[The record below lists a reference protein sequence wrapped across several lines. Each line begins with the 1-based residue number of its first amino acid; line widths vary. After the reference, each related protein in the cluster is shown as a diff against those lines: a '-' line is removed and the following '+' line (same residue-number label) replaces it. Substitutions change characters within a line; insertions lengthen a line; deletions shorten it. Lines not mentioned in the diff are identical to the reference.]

1 MCEGLLL
8 RPKLVAKPLEV
19 DTDLHGAGYCEC
31 CGGYFEPPTE
41 APKRPGVVTTDT
53 TMSFAP
59 GLNTIQPD
67 GTRGQ
72 FAPDWYEVGGERF
85 GQIADP
91 DDI

>member
-1 MCEGLLL
+1 
-8 RPKLVAKPLEV
+8 
-19 DTDLHGAGYCEC
+19 
-31 CGGYFEPPTE
+31 
-41 APKRPGVVTTDT
+41 
-53 TMSFAP
+53 MSFGP

>member
-1 MCEGLLL
+1 MLWG
-8 RPKLVAKPLEV
+8 
-19 DTDLHGAGYCEC
+19 H
-31 CGGYFEPPTE
+31 FEPPTE

-53 TMSFAP
+53 TMSFGP